1 MRQLGRRRGKNSCM
15 IRRRVLVRGR
25 VQGVGF
31 RYSCAIEAQAHNVGG
46 WVRNR
51 PDGAVEALF
60 EGAEPDVD
68 ALVEWMRIGPPWAR
82 VRSVEVVDEGDPE
95 GAVATDFE
103 IRG

>member
-1 MRQLGRRRGKNSCM
+1 M
-15 IRRRVLVRGR
+15 IRRRVLVHGR

-60 EGAEPDVD
+60 EGAETDVA
-68 ALVEWMRIGPPWAR
+68 ALVEWMRTGPPWAH
-82 VRSVEVVDEGDPE
+82 VRAVEVVEEGADEGAAD
-95 GAVATDFE
+95 GAVTIDFE

>member
-1 MRQLGRRRGKNSCM
+1 M

-31 RYSCAIEAQAHNVGG
+31 RYSCAIEARAHDVGG

-60 EGAEPDVD
+60 EGAEADVG
-68 ALVEWMRIGPPWAR
+68 ALVEWMRTGPPWAH
-82 VRSVEVVDEGDPE
+82 VRSVEVTQEGEVTEEGEETDERE
-95 GAVATDFE
+95 GECAVEFE